1 MQRKPRNGR
10 DSDGE
15 NWGFFCRMNSEQPKM
30 DAVASGKRL
39 TVCELE
45 RSTMLL
51 MGKSTISTGPF
62 SIAKLVN
69 SKVYD
74 IYMIFFY
81 V

>member
-45 RSTMLL
+45 RSTIFQF
-51 MGKSTISTGPF
+51 GKSTISAMF
-62 SIAKLVN
+62 N
-69 SKVYD
+69 
-74 IYMIFFY
+74 IYVTNY
-81 V
+81 QRVKQ